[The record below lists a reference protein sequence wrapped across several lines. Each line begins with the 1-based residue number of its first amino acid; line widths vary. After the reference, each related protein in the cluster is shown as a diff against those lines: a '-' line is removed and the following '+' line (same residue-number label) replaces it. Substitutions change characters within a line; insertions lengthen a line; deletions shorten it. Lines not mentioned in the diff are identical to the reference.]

1 MLYTYAYFYILKI
14 SYSTSIYLI
23 IVNLIL
29 LLIYHFVNHVMHLKL
44 KIIED
49 NNKNYKLMDLIYPSV
64 SILTIELY
72 YFVILIIDFIIYI

>member
-23 IVNLIL
+23 IVNLIW

-49 NNKNYKLMDLIYPSV
+49 NNRNYRLMDLIYPSV

-72 YFVILIIDFIIYI
+72 YFIIFIIYFIIYI